1 VGPLELI
8 GPGCPASPASRD
20 TRRLTKRR
28 CPFGHIGYLAS
39 MWPEGPYVIG
49 RGDKIRTC
57 DPLHPMDSMAKRD
70 ETLCHALNRVIIRQ
84 IPYFLGFSTLFA
96 LRVVS

>member
-1 VGPLELI
+1 MAKVFPTSK
-8 GPGCPASPASRD
+8 AVQYARRSN
-20 TRRLTKRR
+20 TRCTQAEISTRVR
-28 CPFGHIGYLAS
+28 
-39 MWPEGPYVIG
+39 IG

-70 ETLCHALNRVIIRQ
+70 ETLCHALNRVIIHK